1 MDYIRAR
8 LEPLPTR
15 ADDPPPEP
23 VDWARALV
31 LYGAALTFAL
41 LAAMLWIV
49 SPHAPTKPAA
59 GVCLVIAVLLV
70 CAQPALRVSLAHVRG
85 TRIPR
90 YVALALAAAAAV
102 ALALV
107 FLGAWA
113 LWAIFAAVAAYSL
126 LRIGLVAVRAVRA
139 RRASAAAQAAR

>member
-70 CAQPALRVSLAHVRG
+70 CAQPALRVSLAHVPPWRRWGHGATTDSWRPSTSPGLGSQAMRRSPGWRPSWPIIRG
-85 TRIPR
+85 
-90 YVALALAAAAAV
+90 
-102 ALALV
+102 
-107 FLGAWA
+107 
-113 LWAIFAAVAAYSL
+113 
-126 LRIGLVAVRAVRA
+126 
-139 RRASAAAQAAR
+139 